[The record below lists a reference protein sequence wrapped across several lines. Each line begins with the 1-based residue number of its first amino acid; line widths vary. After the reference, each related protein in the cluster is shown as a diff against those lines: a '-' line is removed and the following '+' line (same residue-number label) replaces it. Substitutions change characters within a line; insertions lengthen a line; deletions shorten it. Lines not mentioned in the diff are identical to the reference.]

1 MYSHPEINYKPQHP
15 MLKQQRQPYTVE
27 DEGIMDSLKAG
38 LSAAAGAIKKG
49 AGAIKK
55 GAKAAMAAG
64 ADMLGVSTA
73 PLDKMTKA
81 NGIAWHA
88 YYIVARNLAGGKIH
102 QADEYR
108 TEEKQKTLRAKL
120 IEQSGG
126 VISFDDAKK
135 LAGVK

>member
-38 LSAAAGAIKKG
+38 LSAA

-120 IEQSGG
+120 IKQSGG